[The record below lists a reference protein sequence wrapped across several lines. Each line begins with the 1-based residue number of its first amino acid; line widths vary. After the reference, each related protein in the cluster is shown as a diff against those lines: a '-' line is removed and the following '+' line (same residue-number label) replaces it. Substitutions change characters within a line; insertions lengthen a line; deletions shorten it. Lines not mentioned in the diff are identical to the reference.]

1 MRVFVTGAA
10 GHIAS
15 ALIPELIEEGHSVT
29 GLVRSDEA
37 EETVAAYGAVAVR
50 GDVADLDLIQRLS
63 VQSDGVVH
71 LALVDRRQM
80 RSGNM
85 ADAAQSQR
93 EVVRAL
99 GDALAGT
106 NRPLVTASAIGALGA
121 LGRPSTEADAAGHG
135 FSEEEVIS
143 LASRGVRSSIV
154 RLPPITHSILD
165 RNGFAPTLIGIAR
178 RTGVAGFVGDGANRW
193 PAVHTLDAA
202 HLFRLALENA
212 DPGTR
217 WHAVSDEGVP
227 IRDIAQSIA
236 DHLDIRSAS
245 VPDDQLQ
252 EHFGFL
258 AALIGLDL
266 PSTSLVTGEK
276 LGWLPE
282 HPGLLADL
290 AADFYFTT
298 PTA

>member
-15 ALIPELIEEGHSVT
+15 ALIPELIEAGHHVT
-29 GLVRSDEA
+29 GLVRSEEA
-37 EETVAAYGAVAVR
+37 EETVRAYGAVAVR
-50 GDVADLDLIQRLS
+50 GDVADLHLIQQLS
-63 VQSDGVVH
+63 AQADGVIH

-85 ADAAQSQR
+85 ADAAQLQLA
-93 EVVRAL
+93 VVRAI

-106 NRPLVTASAIGALGA
+106 NKPLVSASAIGALGA
-121 LGRPSTEADAAGHG
+121 LGRPSTETDQGGDA
-135 FSEEEVIS
+135 FSEDEVIR
-143 LASRGVRSSIV
+143 LASREVRSSIV

-165 RNGFAPTLIGIAR
+165 HHGFAPTLIAIAR
-178 RTGVAGFVGDGANRW
+178 RTDVAGYVGEGTNRW
-193 PAVHTLDAA
+193 PAVHTLDAG

-217 WHAVSDEGVP
+217 WHAVDDQGVP
-227 IRDIAQSIA
+227 IGDIAQRIAGHLNIGTKSI
-236 DHLDIRSAS
+236 
-245 VPDDQLQ
+245 PDDQVQ

-266 PSTSLVTGEK
+266 PSTSLVTRQT
-276 LGWLPE
+276 LGWQPE
-282 HPGLLADL
+282 RPGFLADL
-290 AADFYFTT
+290 DAGFYFTT
-298 PTA
+298 PTT